1 MQKKAQN
8 RLKLIL
14 FYLLLGAAGVYTLL
28 YNLEDSIVFFYPPSK
43 INIKDNVEFRV
54 GGLVKKGS
62 IHKEAAN
69 KISFIITDDIKDL
82 QISYQ
87 GILPALFRENQG
99 IVAAGKLSG
108 DVFIAR
114 ELLTKHDENYSP
126 PKVSY

>member
-14 FYLLLGAAGVYTLL
+14 FYLLLGAAGVYTIL

-43 INIKDNVEFRV
+43 INIKGNVEFRV
-54 GGLVKKGS
+54 GGLVKKDS

-69 KISFIITDDIKDL
+69 KISFIITDGVKDL

>member
-69 KISFIITDDIKDL
+69 KISFIITDGIKDL